1 MFDKK
6 IVKKNFSRGAKNYD
20 EAALVQKITAD
31 ELFNVSK
38 EFIVKNQK
46 ILDLG
51 SGSSFL
57 AKKISENF
65 LQGNLKIFELDL
77 SVDMLELWC
86 DRPENI
92 FAIQGDIEQIP
103 FQNHSFDI
111 IFSSFSL
118 QWVKNFPQN
127 FLNFF
132 SLLKSGGVFAFC
144 LPTEGSLEEIRAKNI
159 FKINDF
165 PQVKALKAA
174 LEKSGFE
181 EFFFETKL
189 LKQEFN
195 NGFEALKSLKKIGAN
210 YSEEKTKAVT
220 KAQLKRFNDDCSKF
234 TISWK
239 VSNFIFFKK

>member
-144 LPTEGSLEEIRAKNI
+144 LPTP
-159 FKINDF
+159 KIAMC
-165 PQVKALKAA
+165 PRVGL
-174 LEKSGFE
+174 
-181 EFFFETKL
+181 
-189 LKQEFN
+189 
-195 NGFEALKSLKKIGAN
+195 
-210 YSEEKTKAVT
+210 
-220 KAQLKRFNDDCSKF
+220 RFGLRG
-234 TISWK
+234 
-239 VSNFIFFKK
+239 